1 VSRIWNP
8 IREPD
13 EQIHENAE
21 KEAARNEHELAPD
34 RRSSERLWLYS
45 PVLVY
50 GHTVENLPFH
60 EGTEALRANARGGL
74 ITLITPVRPGQRLL
88 IINKANEKEIECNV
102 VSQPSKYL
110 ERAAVVV
117 GFLQPAADFWL
128 KPA

>member
-1 VSRIWNP
+1 VSRIWQPINEASEP
-8 IREPD
+8 IREHVQKKPA
-13 EQIHENAE
+13 QNG
-21 KEAARNEHELAPD
+21 NEFEPD

-60 EGTEALRANARGGL
+60 EGTEALRANARGAL
-74 ITLITPVRPGQRLL
+74 ITLVAPVRPGQRLL
-88 IINKANEKEIECNV
+88 IVNKANEKEIECKV

-110 ERAAVVV
+110 ERAAVVI

>member
-8 IREPD
+8 IRETD
-13 EQIHENAE
+13 EHVHEHS
-21 KEAARNEHELAPD
+21 HEEGAQNGDDLTRD
-34 RRSSERLWLYS
+34 RRCGERLWIYS

-50 GHTVENLPFH
+50 GHTMENQPFH

-74 ITLITPVRPGQRLL
+74 ITLTTPVRPGQRLL
-88 IINKANEKEIECNV
+88 IINKANQKEMECQV

-110 ERAAVVV
+110 ERAAVVI
-117 GFLQPAADFWL
+117 GFLQPAADFWS